1 LTRYYLTDLD
11 GTLLQS
17 NASLSDYTV
26 RTLTEALEQGAVISY
41 ATARSYQSS
50 KTVTSQVAWP
60 YPVVLYNGSM
70 LLDPLTGKVLG
81 GHWLDSDASNEV
93 IELGRRMNLMPF
105 LFALDE
111 EDRERV
117 LHEKLSRYG
126 DTEFYASRP
135 GDPRFVEVDHL
146 TCPPA
151 YRTMIVTYIGR
162 REEIE
167 PLFRAVADRYGP
179 AVHLHFML
187 DNYIKDHYFLEIS
200 HPLANK
206 EHGLMLWCEQV
217 GCQPEEVTVFGD
229 NLNDIGMFKQAG
241 RRMAVSSAHP
251 ELKLMASEVIGSNDE
266 DSVARVIEA
275 DLQGSSGERH

>member
-1 LTRYYLTDLD
+1 MKRRYLTDLD

-17 NASLSDYTV
+17 NATLSDYTV
-26 RTLTEALEQGAVISY
+26 RTLTEALEQDVIISY

-50 KTVTSQVAWP
+50 TTATSQINWR

-81 GHWLDSDASNEV
+81 GHWLGTDVSNEV
-93 IELGRRMNLMPF
+93 IELGRTMNLAPF
-105 LFALDE
+105 LFALDGD
-111 EDRERV
+111 DRERV

-135 GDPRFVEVDHL
+135 GDPRFAEVEHL
-146 TCPPA
+146 SCPPD

-162 REEIE
+162 REEVE

-206 EHGLMLWCEQV
+206 EHGLKLWCEQV
-217 GCQPEEVTVFGD
+217 GCQPEDVTVFGD
-229 NLNDIGMFKQAG
+229 NLNDIGMFKRAG
-241 RRMAVSSAHP
+241 RRMAVANAHR
-251 ELKLMASEVIGSNDE
+251 ELKLLASEVIGSNDE
-266 DSVARVIEA
+266 DGVARVIEA
-275 DLQGSSGERH
+275 DLRGYNEQD